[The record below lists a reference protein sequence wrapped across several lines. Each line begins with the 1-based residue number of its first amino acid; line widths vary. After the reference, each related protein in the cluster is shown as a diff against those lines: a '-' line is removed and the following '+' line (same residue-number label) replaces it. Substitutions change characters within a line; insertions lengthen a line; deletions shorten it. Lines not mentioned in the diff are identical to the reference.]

1 MAADRSGLPRVGPD
15 PAFVFP
21 AIQRHVLDGGLR
33 VWTVEHRGVPL
44 VTWLLLV
51 PAGAAADPG
60 HLPGLAALTG
70 DLLDEG
76 AGDRDALELSDA
88 LARTGS
94 QLDIEVGPDAT
105 VAGLTGLTRCCDRA
119 LPLLADIAVRPRFD
133 PADLARIRDLRL
145 NRLRQLSNL
154 PPALADRAF
163 TESLYPNHP
172 YGHLPIGTAL
182 ALKNVVLGD
191 VRTFHSRYCQ
201 AATAILIGV
210 GDAPHAQLVDWAAA
224 AFQGWSTPG
233 GGTLSLIR
241 APGHPPPDDGE
252 RAVFVSR
259 PAAAQSELRVGH
271 VAVARD
277 TPDYHALLIL
287 NMVLG
292 GQFVSRLNLKLREEK
307 GFTYGARS
315 AFDFRRG
322 PGPFVV
328 QVSVQSNATGEAL
341 GDIVAEIS
349 DIRGPRSATDD
360 EVRLASAALTR
371 GYPRGFQTAEQIA
384 RGAAQIAL
392 HGLPDDYF
400 SQFIPRTAAIDA
412 RQVARVADRYLRL
425 DRLTAVV
432 VGDRAVAEAAFER
445 LDSGTVRELP
455 LDQ

>member
-1 MAADRSGLPRVGPD
+1 MAADRSSLPRVGPD

-88 LARTGS
+88 LAHTGS

-105 VAGLTGLTRCCDRA
+105 VVGLTGLTRCCDRA

-133 PADLARIRDLRL
+133 PARPGTNQGSAAEPAAPAQQSAAGARRPGLHRVVVSEPPIRPSADWDSPRTQERRPRRCTNVPLAV
-145 NRLRQLSNL
+145 LSGGHRH
-154 PPALADRAF
+154 PHRRRRRAAR
-163 TESLYPNHP
+163 TTR
-172 YGHLPIGTAL
+172 G
-182 ALKNVVLGD
+182 LGGGG
-191 VRTFHSRYCQ
+191 VSR
-201 AATAILIGV
+201 
-210 GDAPHAQLVDWAAA
+210 LVDA
-224 AFQGWSTPG
+224 G
-233 GGTLSLIR
+233 GRHTIAHQSPR
-241 APGHPPPDDGE
+241 ASATDDGE

-315 AFDFRRG
+315 AFDFRCE

-328 QVSVQSNATGEAL
+328 QVSVQSNATGE
-341 GDIVAEIS
+341 
-349 DIRGPRSATDD
+349 
-360 EVRLASAALTR
+360 RLATSWQR
-371 GYPRGFQTAEQIA
+371 SPI
-384 RGAAQIAL
+384 
-392 HGLPDDYF
+392 
-400 SQFIPRTAAIDA
+400 S
-412 RQVARVADRYLRL
+412 
-425 DRLTAVV
+425 
-432 VGDRAVAEAAFER
+432 GDRGR
-445 LDSGTVRELP
+445 PPMTKCD
-455 LDQ
+455 